1 MLLNPAAQRLPQR
14 DSVCKISQL
23 QCQQLLLCAP
33 QAALRRQHGQV
44 ITNTRLIATQANID
58 RLLLSFNILALCI
71 QLLFAQRAINA
82 AASALATSLN
92 AL

>member
-1 MLLNPAAQRLPQR
+1 MPPPSDCQ
-14 DSVCKISQL
+14 SVIRFCKISQL
-23 QCQQLLLCAP
+23 QCQQLLLCTP

-71 QLLFAQRAINA
+71 QLLFKRGPPRQCVSDIFKC
-82 AASALATSLN
+82 ALNGFS
-92 AL
+92 